1 MDSALAPGPT
11 RLGSPCTLELS
22 RAVKSAAYSAGMTMS
37 EWIRDAVE
45 EKLGRVKVVEVQQ
58 APEVRPE
65 KVGPLAD
72 CPCGGK
78 CVPWGPNQKH
88 CTKCSR
94 NFPI

>member
-11 RLGSPCTLELS
+11 RLGSPCTKELAN
-22 RAVKSAAYSAGMTMS
+22 AVKSRAYSEGLTMS
-37 EWIRDAVE
+37 EWIKAAVE

-65 KVGPLAD
+65 KVGDLGH
-72 CPCGGK
+72 CVCGGK
-78 CVPWGPNQKH
+78 CVPWGPKQKH

-94 NFPI
+94 NYPI